1 MSDKK
6 EFIFHLPFLFILY
19 IMQLMREYNP
29 PVDGFSLFG
38 LEIRFYG
45 LIMAFAML
53 IGVLLACKL
62 AKKRGIKSDD
72 IYLLAL
78 IVLPCAIVGARLY
91 YCFFYEYDYSFREL
105 FNIKQGGMAIY
116 GGVIGGI
123 VGIVIFALIK
133 KNWKILFTL
142 MDIAA
147 PCLILGQA
155 LGRWGN
161 FFNQEAYGNM
171 ITNPN
176 LQWFPFAVWIEA
188 ENAWFQATFFYES
201 LWNLIG
207 FVILMFA
214 YYKSSKT
221 GTVAGAYLVWYG
233 LGRTWI
239 EGLRTDSLYL
249 GSTGIRVSQLLS
261 ILLVVAGAII
271 LIINICKLKKLKKEN
286 KNG

>member
-1 MSDKK
+1 MGKK
-6 EFIFHLPFLFILY
+6 Y
-19 IMQLMREYNP
+19 TP
-29 PVDGFSLFG
+29 PADGFSIFG
-38 LEIRFYG
+38 LEIKFYG

-91 YCFFYEYDYSFREL
+91 YCFFYEYNYSFWEL
-105 FNIKQGGMAIY
+105 FNIKQGGLAIY
-116 GGVIGGI
+116 GGVIGGV
-123 VGIVIFALIK
+123 VGIIVFALIK
-133 KNWKILFTL
+133 KNWKIIFTL
-142 MDIAA
+142 MDICA

-161 FFNQEAYGNM
+161 FFNQEAYGNL

-176 LQWFPFAVWIEA
+176 FQWFPFAVWIEN

-201 LWNLIG
+201 LWNAIG
-207 FVILMFA
+207 FVLLMFA
-214 YYKSSKT
+214 YYKTKQT
-221 GTVAGAYLVWYG
+221 GTITAGYLVWYG
-233 LGRTWI
+233 IGRTWI
-239 EGLRTDSLYL
+239 EGLRTDSLYI

-261 ILLVVAGAII
+261 VLLVVAGIVI
-271 LIINICKLKKLKKEN
+271 LSINIYKSIKAKKE
-286 KNG
+286 KSNG